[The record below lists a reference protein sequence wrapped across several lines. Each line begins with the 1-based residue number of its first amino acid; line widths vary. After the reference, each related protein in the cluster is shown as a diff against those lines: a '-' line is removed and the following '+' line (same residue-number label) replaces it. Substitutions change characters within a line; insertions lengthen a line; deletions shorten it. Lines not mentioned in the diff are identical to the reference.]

1 MKKVTKILALI
12 LAAVTLLSVMTI
24 PTFAAYNY
32 PMTCTVYYKNEK
44 GKQIASPSTFTVNA
58 AESKEHSRGV
68 SSPSISGYVLKD
80 SNDSYVTYEMMDK
93 SFPASNYVRQGTATY
108 TVIYTDTVYH
118 YLYFVNGSTRR
129 TIAQS
134 ATLKGTPGTY
144 YNHIPP
150 TVTHYTPGRT
160 AVSGRFST
168 SKTSTSE
175 TIYYYRTM
183 YTMSYNAN
191 GGSGAPSSESKG
203 SGWDYTISSV
213 KPTKVGYTFQ
223 GWATYSWAS
232 SASYHGGDTYKLN
245 QNTTFYAVWSRNS
258 YTISYN
264 ANGGTGAPSSQTKY
278 YGTTLTLSSTK
289 PYRTGYT
296 FKGWALYASSTSPL
310 YQPGDDYNYNISRT
324 LYAVWE
330 KDAPPAPTT
339 YTISY
344 NANGGSG
351 APASQTKTKDIALTL
366 SGTKP
371 TRSGYTF
378 LGWATSSS
386 ATSASYQPGGSYTAN
401 ASVTLYA
408 VWSCNHPSSKKV
420 WDTGCDWRTVCDNCG
435 ATLSSGTL
443 HGPYTYG
450 DWVYYSG
457 SQHSR
462 YKTCIHGDYTTT
474 EYASHNT
481 SAQYEQYSAS
491 QHKKYSYCA
500 DCNSTV
506 GTTNYESH
514 TFTSSTVNGQVVST
528 CSLCGYTKTSAQTY
542 TVSYNPNGGYNA
554 PASQTKVHGV
564 TLTLSSSVPYRF
576 NYEFVGWS
584 TSSAATVA
592 TYTSGASYTDNASVT
607 LYAVWRYK
615 PATYTVTF
623 DANGGTN
630 APSSQ
635 TKTYGVALT
644 LTTAI
649 PTRANY
655 RFAGWSKDRNA
666 TSASYTAGGSY
677 TDNAG
682 VTLYAVWV
690 YSPESYTV
698 RYDANGGTGAPASQS
713 KTYGVPLT
721 LSTVKPTR
729 VGYEFLGWAT
739 SKGAMASE
747 YAPGERYTD
756 EAGVTFYAVWRY
768 VPKTYTVS
776 YDANGGSNAPGTQT
790 KTENVALTLASTI
803 PAREGYT
810 FRGWATSPTATTA
823 DYQPGG
829 SYTANAAVTLYAV
842 WEKESYTVSYD
853 ANGGTGAPSSQV
865 KKYGETLKLR
875 TEIPTRSGYDF
886 LGWAENSTATS
897 ATYLAGANYSENAGI
912 TLYAVWRER
921 NYDFSVSNLTVTP
934 DEVWQYDKITV
945 NFRVDN
951 WDRNNAY
958 SDVPVSVWLNGVCV
972 YTGTVD
978 FHAYGVNYI
987 TFDLNVG
994 ALEGKQTIEARIN
1007 WDDRASETR
1016 SNNNAV
1022 QAQLEVKK
1030 YSELSTS
1037 AVTPN
1042 ADYIEGNDIIASF
1055 YVSNDS
1061 STPVLPSDHM
1071 SYRLE
1076 VYLVDGATETLV
1088 STQDKSDVVIPANG
1102 TNLVYFKW
1110 RVPENSAGKLYMFR
1124 GIANAE
1130 NTVRERNPDNNATFF
1145 MKTVKAKETSQT
1157 PNTRYER
1164 KAPNTYNPLVS
1175 SPTTTVGSASWN
1187 EWVYENGKFE
1197 LRTYGIRA
1205 SSVDPVVKPDDNCKT
1220 AVLENSKWSM
1230 KSGYGISLA
1239 WNLKLI
1245 AMSGYSMPDS
1255 SAYTEAQTVMAL
1267 IPEYG
1272 YSMDAGKYRSLE
1284 MSGGIY
1290 SFVENRDADEN
1301 ARLHFIPVYV
1311 ANGSYT
1317 VSVTATQIWTPAG
1330 MITAV
1335 RNANTLTINGT
1346 VYDDYY
1352 QGNK

>member
-44 GKQIASPSTFTVNA
+44 GKQIASPVTFTVNA
-58 AESKEHSRGV
+58 AHSDASSVGV

-108 TVIYTDTVYH
+108 TVVYTDTVYH

-129 TIAQS
+129 TIAPS

-160 AVSGRFST
+160 SVSGRFST

-278 YGTTLTLSSTK
+278 YGTTLTLSSAK

-296 FKGWALYASSTSPL
+296 FKGWGLYASSTSPL
-310 YQPGDDYNYNISRT
+310 YQPGDDYNYNISRI

-339 YTISY
+339 YTVSY

-351 APASQTKTKDIALTL
+351 APASQTKTKNIALTL

-386 ATSASYQPGGSYTAN
+386 ATSASYQPGSSYTAN

-481 SAQYEQYSAS
+481 STQYEQYSAS
-491 QHKKYSYCA
+491 QHKKYSHCA

-506 GTTNYESH
+506 GSVSYEGH
-514 TFTSSTVNGQVVST
+514 TFTSTTSNGQTVST
-528 CSLCGYTKTSAQTY
+528 CSQCGYTKTTAQTY
-542 TVSYNPNGGYNA
+542 TVSYNANGGSNA

-584 TSSAATVA
+584 TSSSATVA
-592 TYTSGASYTDNASVT
+592 TYNAGASYTGNVSVT
-607 LYAVWRYK
+607 LYAVWKYK
-615 PATYTVTF
+615 PATYTVSY
-623 DANGGTN
+623 DANGGTG
-630 APSSQ
+630 APGRQ
-635 TKTYGVALT
+635 TKAYGVTLT
-644 LTTAI
+644 LTTI
-649 PTRANY
+649 QPTRRNY
-655 RFAGWSKDRNA
+655 LFLGWSKDRNA
-666 TSASYTAGGSY
+666 TSASYSAGGSY
-677 TDNAG
+677 TDNAD
-682 VTLYAVWV
+682 VTLYAVWQ
-690 YSPESYTV
+690 YNPETYTV
-698 RYDANGGTGAPASQS
+698 RYDANGGTGAPASQT

-729 VGYEFLGWAT
+729 AGYEFLGWST
-739 SKGAMASE
+739 DPTTMLTN

-756 EAGVTFYAVWRY
+756 EASITLYAVWRY

-776 YDANGGSNAPGTQT
+776 YDANGGGNTPASQT
-790 KTENVALTLASTI
+790 KTEDVTLILTSTI
-803 PAREGYT
+803 PTRYGYT
-810 FRGWATSPTATTA
+810 FKGWATSSSATTA
-823 DYQPGG
+823 AYQAGG
-829 SYTANAAVTLYAV
+829 SYTANESVTLYAIWKINTYTVSFDANGGSNAPNSQKKTHGQNLILTVAIPTRPNHVFLGWAADSSATSISYTPGAIYTAEEDVTLYAV
-842 WEKESYTVSYD
+842 W
-853 ANGGTGAPSSQV
+853 Q
-865 KKYGETLKLR
+865 
-875 TEIPTRSGYDF
+875 
-886 LGWAENSTATS
+886 
-897 ATYLAGANYSENAGI
+897 
-912 TLYAVWRER
+912 ER
-921 NYDFSVSNLTVTP
+921 NYDFSVSDLTVTP
-934 DEVWQYDKITV
+934 DEIEQYGKVTV
-945 NFRVDN
+945 KFRVDN
-951 WDRNNAY
+951 WDRNLPYAN
-958 SDVPVSVWLNGVCV
+958 VPVEVLLNGEVI
-972 YTGTVD
+972 YSTTVN
-978 FHAYGVNYI
+978 FAPYGVQNI
-987 TFDLNVG
+987 VFTLNVG
-994 ALEGKQTIEARIN
+994 ASLGTQTLVARIN
-1007 WDDRASETR
+1007 WADHGSETR
-1016 SNNNAV
+1016 TGNNSASTTFT
-1022 QAQLEVKK
+1022 VKK
-1030 YSELSTS
+1030 VVETS
-1037 AVTPN
+1037 ASTVSVNGEYT
-1042 ADYIEGNDIIASF
+1042 EGSQVISSF
-1055 YVSNDS
+1055 YVNNEGS
-1061 STPVLPSDHM
+1061 SDILPEDNVSFNF
-1071 SYRLE
+1071 L
-1076 VYLVDGATETLV
+1076 VYYFDGGKVKTV
-1088 STQDKSDVVIPANG
+1088 SQQTWDKVVIPANG
-1102 TNLVYFKW
+1102 RNLVYFKW
-1110 RVPENSAGKLYMFR
+1110 TVPVDGAGTTYFCKGTITHENAGKEQ
-1124 GIANAE
+1124 NS
-1130 NTVRERNPDNNATFF
+1130 DNNTTEYAVVATDY
-1145 MKTVKAKETSQT
+1145 VSSQT
-1157 PNTRYER
+1157 PNTRFEKNAPAGYSPHATAPVA
-1164 KAPNTYNPLVS
+1164 KA
-1175 SPTTTVGSASWN
+1175 GSATWN
-1187 EWVYENGKFE
+1187 MWVYEGGK
-1197 LRTYGIRA
+1197 LILKSYGITV
-1205 SSVDPVVKPDDNCKT
+1205 SNTTPTVTPGSGCLT
-1220 AVLENSKWSM
+1220 AEKVGATWKM
-1230 KSGYGISLA
+1230 KSGYGITLN
-1239 WNLKLI
+1239 WNPALVAK
-1245 AMSGYSMPDS
+1245 SGYIMPGTD
-1255 SAYTEAQTVMAL
+1255 AYTEAQIVYATF
-1267 IPEYG
+1267 PEFG
-1272 YSMDAGKYRSLE
+1272 YSVASEKYRTLE
-1284 MSGGIY
+1284 KVGGAYQFIA
-1290 SFVENRDADEN
+1290 NPNADKNE
-1301 ARLHFIPVYV
+1301 RVHFIPVYV
-1311 ANGSYT
+1311 ANGNYT

-1330 MITAV
+1330 MITAI
-1335 RNANTLTINGT
+1335 RDANTLTINGT
-1346 VYDDYY
+1346 IYDDYY
-1352 QGNK
+1352 VGN

>member
-1 MKKVTKILALI
+1 MKKISKILALI

-108 TVIYTDTVYH
+108 TVVYTDTVYH

-129 TIAQS
+129 TIAKS

-160 AVSGRFST
+160 SVSGRFST

-278 YGTTLTLSSTK
+278 YGTTLTLSSAK

-296 FKGWALYASSTSPL
+296 FKGWGLYASSTSPL

-339 YTISY
+339 YTVSY

-351 APASQTKTKDIALTL
+351 APSSQTKTKDIALTL

-506 GTTNYESH
+506 GTTSYESH

-528 CSLCGYTKTSAQTY
+528 CNLCGYTKTSAQTY

-576 NYEFVGWS
+576 NYEFIGWATNS
-584 TSSAATVA
+584 NSSVA
-592 TYTSGASYTDNASVT
+592 SYYAGGSYTDNASVT

-615 PATYTVTF
+615 PATYTVAF
-623 DANGGTN
+623 DANGGAN

-690 YSPESYTV
+690 YSPESYTI
-698 RYDANGGTGAPASQS
+698 RYDANGGTGAPSNQT

-721 LSTVKPTR
+721 LSVIKPTR
-729 VGYEFLGWAT
+729 AGYEFLGWAT
-739 SKGAMASE
+739 SKIATTSE

-756 EAGVTFYAVWRY
+756 EASVTFYAVWRY

-810 FRGWATSPTATTA
+810 FRGWATTPTATTA

-842 WEKESYTVSYD
+842 WEKDSYTVSYD

-865 KKYGETLKLR
+865 KKHGETLKLR

-886 LGWAENSTATS
+886 LGWAESSTATS
-897 ATYLAGANYSENAGI
+897 ATYLAGATYSENAGI

-951 WDRNNAY
+951 WDRYNAY
-958 SDVPVSVWLNGVCV
+958 NNVPVSVWLNGVCV

-994 ALEGKQTIEARIN
+994 SLEGKQTLEARIN
-1007 WDDRASETR
+1007 WDDRANETR

-1022 QAQLEVKK
+1022 QAQFEVKK

-1037 AVTPN
+1037 AVTPS

-1088 STQDKSDVVIPANG
+1088 STQDKTDVVIPANG

-1205 SSVDPVVKPDDNCKT
+1205 SAVDPVVKPDDNCKT
-1220 AVLENSKWSM
+1220 AVLENGKWSM

-1239 WNLKLI
+1239 WSLKLI
-1245 AMSGYSMPDS
+1245 AMSGYSMPES
-1255 SAYTEAQTVMAL
+1255 SAYTEAQAVMAL

-1272 YSMDAGKYRSLE
+1272 YSTDAGKYRSLE
-1284 MSGGIY
+1284 MAGGIY
-1290 SFVENRDADEN
+1290 SFVENRDADGN

-1330 MITAV
+1330 MITAI
-1335 RNANTLTINGT
+1335 RNANTLTIDGT
-1346 VYDDYY
+1346 IYDDYY
-1352 QGNK
+1352 VGN